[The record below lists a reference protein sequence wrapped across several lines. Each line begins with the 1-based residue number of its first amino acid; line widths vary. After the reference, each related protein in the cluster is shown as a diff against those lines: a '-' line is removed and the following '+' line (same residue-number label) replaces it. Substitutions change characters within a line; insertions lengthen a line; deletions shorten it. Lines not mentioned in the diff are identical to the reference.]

1 MNFVTRKIFIDI
13 IVSFTGKQATQA
25 TITKF
30 LGFTRTIQFHGES
43 VEIHTLD
50 LVEETDVLSC
60 PDCAFTLRLL
70 KEYHRRETSNM
81 ENTKTGGNRSFLE
94 RDNHI
99 CVKQCMP

>member
-30 LGFTRTIQFHGES
+30 LGFTRTIQFRGES

-60 PDCAFTLRLL
+60 PDCAFTCKTTQGISSQRNF
-70 KEYHRRETSNM
+70 KHGKYQNRR
-81 ENTKTGGNRSFLE
+81 
-94 RDNHI
+94 
-99 CVKQCMP
+99 